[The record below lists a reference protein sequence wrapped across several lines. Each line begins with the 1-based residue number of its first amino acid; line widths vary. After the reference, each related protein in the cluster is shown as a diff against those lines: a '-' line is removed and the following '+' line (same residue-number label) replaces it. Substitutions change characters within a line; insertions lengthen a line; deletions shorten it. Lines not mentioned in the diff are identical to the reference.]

1 MTTPPVDPT
10 PYFPPFPNV
19 TTRII
24 WDRWIDT
31 QEKAVDPPTLTYEG
45 GPYTSN
51 LYQATMWPAKAI
63 AASTPSTVDDTNV
76 GLWWFE
82 VIVSDDPD
90 LTGEVVIKLSSPKI
104 SGGSILIQV
113 PAGVDPLH
121 VGDALV
127 VAGPAMGPFQYAG
140 ENIALDTDGEPY
152 FVPDITP

>member
-1 MTTPPVDPT
+1 
-10 PYFPPFPNV
+10 
-19 TTRII
+19 
-24 WDRWIDT
+24 
-31 QEKAVDPPTLTYEG
+31 
-45 GPYTSN
+45 
-51 LYQATMWPAKAI
+51 MWPAGSK
-63 AASTPSTVDDTNV
+63 AASVPATQDDTNV

-113 PAGVDPLH
+113 PYGASPLH

-127 VAGPAMGPFQYAG
+127 VTGPAQGPFQYAG

-152 FVPDITP
+152 FVPDV